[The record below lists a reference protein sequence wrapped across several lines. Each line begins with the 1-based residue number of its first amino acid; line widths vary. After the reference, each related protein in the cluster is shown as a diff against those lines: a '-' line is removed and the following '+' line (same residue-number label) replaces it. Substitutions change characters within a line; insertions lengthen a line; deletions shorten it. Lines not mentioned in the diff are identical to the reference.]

1 MENTPTSTPSNS
13 STSDTPSE
21 TPNIQVENI
30 EPTSSAEND
39 KLTVGQPDLDV
50 DLGFKTIGDVL
61 GMVKPDDSE
70 MDKLQY
76 IWDYFQKGRTHDEAL
91 DAFYDIKMKMAQPN
105 VMAGETRLHQMYS
118 YVRILND
125 IRSSEKEKKLYENK

>member
-1 MENTPTSTPSNS
+1 MSEPSASS

-76 IWDYFQKGRTHDEAL
+76 IWDYFQKGRTKDEAI
-91 DAFYDIKMKMAQPN
+91 DEFYNVKMKMAQPN